1 MAQYAN
7 LKDYFQNKHIKLIQ
21 DAVTNYLKDDAKIT
35 ATVIQSLVCTDD
47 DAEYNAE
54 FEIGVSVK
62 ALGVKMTAALSFIV
76 TVRGNIEQRFKDI
89 EVIDVRSVGNDSFP
103 EDNILS
109 QFILPD
115 IHEDEI
121 ERIGSDLY
129 NFYSEYGYFENYKLS
144 IPLLVDEGKLF
155 FAPLPKNCLGR
166 IILSE
171 SDVEII
177 QNVQTEYGLK
187 PEKFTIRAAHGTI
200 LLNYEKYAKEMDG
213 GLRITVAHELVHTLF
228 HDRFLKLLQL
238 LGKEKVD
245 LHSSTE
251 PITFDENMSDI
262 QKALC
267 IAEWQADIL
276 AMTLAIPAITVEAA
290 IQEIANDPSTYYTN
304 YGDRMQAC
312 VNKFAKVYGVSP
324 YVAKERLRQLGY
336 DFVDGTCLEYEDNG
350 MKILAAPF
358 YFQPG
363 TLDDDETFIISRDE
377 YERLLR
383 EDVEFTE
390 LINSGRYIYLGYV
403 VCMLSS
409 KYVAETFNSD
419 DVEFVLTDYARE
431 HADECLIKFRYKKI
445 ANTSFIYSDHISSYL
460 SKIPEF
466 NKVKIESLKT
476 CESNKELDVKI
487 NDDIENY
494 VDVIKELKSQECST
508 FANTL
513 VLHMRKNNVDE
524 SILSYRT
531 NINVTLIRGYYK
543 GEKGQPS
550 EENVMA
556 LCIGLKLHPD
566 FCYDMFEKANY
577 FIKSDTPKHLAYRF
591 LFKYTSKSI
600 DTCNAILEKLGQK
613 PIPKKNKPQSRN
625 NKF

>member
-21 DAVTNYLKDDAKIT
+21 DAVSNYLKDDAKIT
-35 ATVIQSLVCTDD
+35 ETVIQSLVCTDD

-62 ALGVKMTAALSFIV
+62 TVGDKETSALSFIV
-76 TVRGNIEQRFKDI
+76 TVRGSIEQGFRDI
-89 EVIDVRSVGNDSFP
+89 KVIGIRRVTSDMFP

-115 IHEDEI
+115 IPKGKIED
-121 ERIGSDLY
+121 IGNDLY
-129 NFYSEYGYFENYKLS
+129 SFYSKYGYFENYKLS
-144 IPLLVDEGKLF
+144 IPNLVTEGMIY

-171 SDVEII
+171 SDVEIVH
-177 QNVQTEYGLK
+177 NVETENGIIPK
-187 PEKFTIRAAHGTI
+187 EDTIHAVHGTI
-200 LLNYEKYAKEMDG
+200 LINYEKYAKEMDG
-213 GLRITVAHELVHTLF
+213 GLRITVAHELVHLLF
-228 HDRFLKLLQL
+228 HDRFFKLLQL
-238 LGKEKVD
+238 LGEEKVD

-251 PITFDENMSDI
+251 TVTLTDNMTDI

-267 IAEWQADIL
+267 IAEWQADVL
-276 AMTLAIPAITVEAA
+276 AMRLAIPDITVDAA
-290 IQEIANDPSTYYTN
+290 IQKTANDPSTKYAN
-304 YGDRMQAC
+304 YGDRIQAY

-324 YVAKERLRQLGY
+324 YVSKERLRQLGY
-336 DFVDGTCLEYEDNG
+336 DFVDGTCLEYEENG
-350 MKILAAPF
+350 KKIQAAPF

-409 KYVAETFNSD
+409 KYVAVTFNSD

-445 ANTSFIYSDHISSYL
+445 ANTSLIYSDHISSYL

-487 NDDIENY
+487 NADIENY
-494 VDVIKELKSQECST
+494 VDIIKELKSQECST

-531 NINVTLIRGYYK
+531 KINVTLIRGYYK

-625 NKF
+625 KKF

>member
-7 LKDYFQNKHIKLIQ
+7 LKDYFQNEHIKLIQ
-21 DAVTNYLKDDAKIT
+21 DAISDYLKDDAQINE
-35 ATVIQSLVCTDD
+35 AVIRSLVCTDD
-47 DAEYNAE
+47 DAEYNAK
-54 FEIGVSVK
+54 FELGVSVK
-62 ALGVKMTAALSFIV
+62 TVSVKATAALSFIV
-76 TVRGNIEQRFKDI
+76 IVRGNIEQRFRDI
-89 EVIDVRSVGNDSFP
+89 KVIGVRRFTSDMFP

-115 IHEDEI
+115 IPKGKIED
-121 ERIGSDLY
+121 IGNDLY
-129 NFYSEYGYFENYKLS
+129 SFYSKCGCFENYKLS
-144 IPLLVDEGKLF
+144 IPHLVTEGMIY

-177 QNVQTEYGLK
+177 HNVETENGIMPQK
-187 PEKFTIRAAHGTI
+187 ETIHASFGTI
-200 LLNYEKYAKEMDG
+200 LLNYNKYAVELDG
-213 GLRITVAHELVHTLF
+213 SLYVTVAHELVHLQF
-228 HDRFLKLLQL
+228 HSRFLKLLQL
-238 LGKEKVD
+238 LGEEKVE
-245 LHSSTE
+245 LNSSIE
-251 PITFDENMSDI
+251 PVTLDENMTDI
-262 QKALC
+262 HEALR
-267 IAEWQADIL
+267 IAEWQADAL
-276 AMTLAIPAITVEAA
+276 AMPLVIPAITVEAA